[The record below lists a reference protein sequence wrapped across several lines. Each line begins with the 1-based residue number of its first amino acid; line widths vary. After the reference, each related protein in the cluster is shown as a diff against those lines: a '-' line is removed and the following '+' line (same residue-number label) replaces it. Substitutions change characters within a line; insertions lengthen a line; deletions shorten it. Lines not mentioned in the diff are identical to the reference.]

1 MKLLIEVVDSFRLPG
16 SGRRKLRGR
25 PCVYSQKV
33 IVKCFLVMVSYR
45 LTSVRSL
52 ARFLEQHSEIAKACG
67 LEQRIPS
74 YRTLTRRFKT
84 LDSVVISFARQVLQV
99 LVECQVIDL
108 KVIATDSTL
117 LGAKGRKTQK
127 RKPEIKPS
135 DPDARWG
142 WSETK
147 GWVFG
152 YKLHLTSTVLG
163 NKKKNRKTIVPLCWR
178 VTSANRHDTT
188 QLIPLMEG
196 VTFLANISNQKIDIS
211 LADKGYDYNKNYRW
225 CEERT
230 IDLITPV
237 RRFKNRQENPLKEK
251 VKKFVDSPTGKRLY
265 QRRGDTERL
274 FGQLKDIFS
283 VDPLPV
289 MGKENVVPYLNLANL
304 VYLLGVLY
312 NHLNGRSVR
321 AIKSLVA

>member
-1 MKLLIEVVDSFRLPG
+1 
-16 SGRRKLRGR
+16 
-25 PCVYSQKV
+25 
-33 IVKCFLVMVSYR
+33 MVSYR

-52 ARFLEQHSEIAKACG
+52 ARFLEQHLEIAKACG
-67 LEQRIPS
+67 LEGKLPS

-99 LVECQVIDL
+99 LVEYQVIDL
-108 KVIATDSTL
+108 SIIATDSTL
-117 LGAKGRKTQK
+117 LEAKGRKAHK
-127 RKPEIKPS
+127 KKPEVKAS

-163 NKKKNRKTIVPLCWR
+163 GKKGNRKTKTIVPLCWR
-178 VTSANRHDTT
+178 ITSANRHDTT
-188 QLIPLMEG
+188 QLIPLMEEAA
-196 VTFLANISNQKIDIS
+196 FLADIGGQEIDIS
-211 LADKGYDYNKNYRW
+211 LADKGYDYNKNYCW
-225 CEERT
+225 CDERT

-251 VKKFVDSPTGKRLY
+251 VKKFVDSPKGKKLY

-283 VDPLPV
+283 VDPLPI
-289 MGKENVVPYLNLANL
+289 MGKENVVPYLGLVNL